1 MIRTRMAPSPTGLL
15 HVGTAHTALFNYLF
29 TRHHGGVFVLRIEDT
44 DIERSRKEFEDD
56 ILEHLTWLG
65 IAWDEFYRQSDRL
78 QLYKTYLEQLLSE
91 GKAFYCAHT
100 KEELEMEHKGQLDA
114 KEPPRH
120 ICAHRNE
127 GRPARQ
133 GGGEAGIIRLKN
145 DLSGTISFLDVIR
158 GDISVNAEL
167 LGDFSLARTVDT
179 PLYNFTAVIDD
190 HEMHI
195 SHVIRGEDHIP
206 NTPKQLLIQQA
217 LGWKPPHYAHLPLLL
232 GTDRSKLSKR
242 HGATAVRD
250 YKATGYIPEAL
261 VNFLALLGWNP
272 GDMRELFTMQ
282 ELIKEFSLEKVQKA
296 GAIFNE
302 EKLRWINQQYIMK
315 VISFDDL
322 LIQIKSFVSESTI
335 SPDTLKRMLQVEQ
348 PRMAKLS
355 DILDMMPLYAEDP
368 IYNAQLLSWKGTQ
381 DIASIA
387 EHLSSVRNILCDTPE
402 QDFIDKGKLQ
412 NAIEPYAAEKGKGD
426 VLWPL
431 RAALSGKKTSPGPFE
446 IMYVIGK
453 EATLRRIDK
462 ALELI
467 EKWKM

>member
-1 MIRTRMAPSPTGLL
+1 
-15 HVGTAHTALFNYLF
+15 
-29 TRHHGGVFVLRIEDT
+29 
-44 DIERSRKEFEDD
+44 
-56 ILEHLTWLG
+56 
-65 IAWDEFYRQSDRL
+65 
-78 QLYKTYLEQLLSE
+78 
-91 GKAFYCAHT
+91 
-100 KEELEMEHKGQLDA
+100 MEA

-120 ICAHRNE
+120 ICAHRNK

-133 GGGEAGIIRLKN
+133 GGREAGIIRLKN
-145 DLSGTISFLDVIR
+145 DLSGTISFSDVIR
-158 GDISVNAEL
+158 GDISVTAEL

-179 PLYNFTAVIDD
+179 PLYNFSAVVDD
-190 HEMHI
+190 HEMEI

-250 YKATGYIPEAL
+250 YKTMGYIPEAL

-272 GDMRELFTMQ
+272 GDTRELFAMQ

-302 EKLRWINQQYIMK
+302 EKLQWINREYIKKMPSDELYDK
-315 VISFDDL
+315 
-322 LIQIKSFVSESTI
+322 IKPFI
-335 SPDTLKRMLQVEQ
+335 PRDMPPDTLKRLLEVEKT
-348 PRMAKLS
+348 RITKLS
-355 DILDMMPLYAEDP
+355 DILDTIPFYTEDP
-368 IYNAQLLSWKGTQ
+368 IYHPQLLSWKGKQNTDELKKQ
-381 DIASIA
+381 LL
-387 EHLSSVRNILCDTPE
+387 HVKNLLCDISKL
-402 QDFIDKGKLQ
+402 DFFTMNTLQ
-412 NAIEPYAAEKGKGD
+412 HAIEPYAAAQGKGN

-431 RAALSGKKTSPGPFE
+431 RAALSGKDASPGPFE

-453 EATLRRIDK
+453 ETTLRRIDK